1 MIKSKLIIR
10 CFLIIFGLNLISNAF
25 SQQKKQ
31 LLKDKIILITYGG
44 WAGHEP
50 KQCIEVFMPWLI
62 AEGAKVDTTSNLDKY
77 ADEKYMQ
84 TVDLIIQNISMMKI
98 TKEQEKGLLTA
109 VRNGTGIAGWHGGLA
124 DSFRESVAYHFMIGG
139 QWVAHPGGIID
150 YEVNITD
157 KKDPI
162 VKGLPKSFKIH
173 SEQYYMHID
182 PNVKVLAT
190 TTFTGKNSDW
200 IEGCVIPVIWK
211 KTYGKGRVFYSSLGH
226 VAAEF
231 NVPEVL
237 EIMKRGISWASQ
249 SKYETKEN
257 WVSPVY
263 PRNKN

>member
-1 MIKSKLIIR
+1 MIKAKLIIR
-10 CFLIIFGLNLISNAF
+10 CLLIVLGLNLSFNAF
-25 SQQKKQ
+25 SQQKQ

-50 KQCIEVFMPWLI
+50 KQGIEVFLPWLI

-109 VRNGTGIAGWHGGLA
+109 VRNGAGIAGWHGGLA
-124 DSFRESVAYHFMIGG
+124 DSFRESTGYQFMIGG
-139 QWVAHPGGIID
+139 QFVAHPGGIID
-150 YEVNITD
+150 YEVNITN

-162 VKGLPKSFKIH
+162 VKELPKTFKIH
-173 SEQYYMHID
+173 SEQYYMHVD

-190 TTFTGKNSDW
+190 TSFTGKNNDW

-211 KTYGKGRVFYSSLGH
+211 KNYGKGRVFYSSLGH
-226 VAAEF
+226 VAADF
-231 NVPEVL
+231 KTPEVL
-237 EIMKRGISWASQ
+237 ETMKRGILWAAY
-249 SKYETKEN
+249 SKYQTKEK
-257 WVSPVY
+257 WVSPKY
-263 PRNKN
+263 